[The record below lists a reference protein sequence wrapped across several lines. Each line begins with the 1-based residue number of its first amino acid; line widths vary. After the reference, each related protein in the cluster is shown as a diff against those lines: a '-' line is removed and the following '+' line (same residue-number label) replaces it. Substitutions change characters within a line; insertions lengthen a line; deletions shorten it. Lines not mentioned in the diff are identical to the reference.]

1 MRTEQNPVSQNQAQI
16 PSLSPRERRVIELM
30 CEGLQPAQIA
40 RRLGISVKTVSTYRD
55 RLRRK
60 LPVKNSTQIGIWAE
74 RNGWTKSVIL
84 GGVSR

>member
-1 MRTEQNPVSQNQAQI
+1 MHTEQNPVSQNDEPAF
-16 PSLSPRERRVIELM
+16 SPRERQVIELM

-55 RLRRK
+55 RLRK
-60 LPVKNSTQIGIWAE
+60 KIPIKNSTQLGIWAE